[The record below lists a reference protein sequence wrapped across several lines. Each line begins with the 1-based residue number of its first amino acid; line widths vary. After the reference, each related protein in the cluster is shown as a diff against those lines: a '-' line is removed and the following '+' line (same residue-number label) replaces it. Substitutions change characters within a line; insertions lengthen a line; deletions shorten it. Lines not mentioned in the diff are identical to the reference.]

1 MKYNHNIPEDEFIL
15 IEGYLTNSLGAEER
29 VAFEKKLL
37 QNSDLQQKI
46 NELKLLLLG
55 IQETEL
61 KTRLSEFHQGLAITN
76 SSLSIKVSK
85 NLNFPRMAIAASV
98 LVLLSMAIWG
108 IWFRQPL
115 HQKLFS
121 RYYSPD
127 PGLATVMSQSDSYD
141 FEKAMVEY
149 KNEEYQKA
157 VEAWEVLLAKKSG
170 NDTLIY
176 FIGSA
181 QMAMEQYEK
190 AGKNFEQ
197 VAGLSSSAFQRDAC
211 WYMGMYYLRENQ
223 KRKAIEYLTQSGYP
237 EATALINEINKP

>member
-1 MKYNHNIPEDEFIL
+1 MKYNHNIPEDEIIL
-15 IEGYLTNSLGAEER
+15 IEGYLTNTLGAEER
-29 VAFEKKLL
+29 VAFEHKLL

-55 IQETEL
+55 IQETEI
-61 KTRLSEFHQGLAITN
+61 KTRLSEFHQGLVSN
-76 SSLSIKVSK
+76 NGSLPLKVSK
-85 NLNFPRMAIAASV
+85 KLNFPRMAIAASV

-149 KNEEYQKA
+149 KNEAYQQA
-157 VEAWEVLLAKKSG
+157 IEAWEVLLAKKPG

-190 AGKNFEQ
+190 ARENLKQ
-197 VAGLSSSAFQRDAC
+197 VAGHSSSAFQRDAC
-211 WYMGMYYLRENQ
+211 WYLGMYYLRENQ
-223 KRKAIEYLTQSGYP
+223 KRMAIEYLTQSGYT